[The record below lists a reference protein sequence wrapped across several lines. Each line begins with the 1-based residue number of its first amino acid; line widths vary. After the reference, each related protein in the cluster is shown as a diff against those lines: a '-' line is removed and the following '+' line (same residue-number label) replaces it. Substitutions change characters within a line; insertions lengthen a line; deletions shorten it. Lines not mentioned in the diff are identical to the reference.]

1 MTLGLL
7 APARLPGAGR
17 LNTPTLGRQ
26 FRPPKPDRPSRP
38 SRRPASSERPTVPP
52 PVGERGDEPAL
63 VITIIDES
71 PSEQALDPQG
81 YRHVAGRRMVELL
94 RTEVKHKGDR
104 VVCVHFASEPRPWA
118 APTSPHTRAGR
129 RALRNLLRPLG
140 GGGGTDIRAALNLA
154 ADLIPNDRPDLVV
167 AILLSDGQ
175 DGSTADQ
182 LRAAVRR
189 FPPGAVHVISIGS
202 ELPDT
207 WAAVPLGSASV
218 VPSLAR
224 PDEVEW
230 AAARVLYRALGLG
243 WRGQAQPRQVT
254 VPRTKP

>member
-1 MTLGLL
+1 MTLRLL
-7 APARLPGAGR
+7 APDRLPGAGR
-17 LNTPTLGRQ
+17 LTLTAGRQ
-26 FRPPKPDRPSRP
+26 FRPPKPERPGS

-52 PVGERGDEPAL
+52 PVGQRGDEPAL

-94 RTEVKHKGDR
+94 RTQLSHKGDR
-104 VVCVHFASEPRPWA
+104 VACVHFATEPRPWL
-118 APTSPHTRAGR
+118 APTDPDTRAGR
-129 RALRNLLRPLG
+129 RALRSMLRPIG

-154 ADLIPNDRPDLVV
+154 ADLIPNDWPGLVV
-167 AILLSDGQ
+167 TILLSDGQ
-175 DGSTADQ
+175 DGSTADH
-182 LRAAVRR
+182 LRAAVQR
-189 FPPGAVHVISIGS
+189 FQPGAVHVVSIGS

-207 WAAVPLGSASV
+207 WATVPLGSATV

-230 AAARVLYRALGLG
+230 AAARVLYCALGLG
-243 WRGQAQPRQVT
+243 WRGPLQPRQMT
-254 VPRTKP
+254 VSTAEP